1 MRLEHTAGFGV
12 DQPFEWPLHG
22 SGERQKL
29 ADLCPMRSAPST
41 LNNDS
46 CLACN
51 NELNNDHADN
61 HLSSNVAARSAES
74 LGMNLAPQSVGL
86 GADPNVH
93 VTDCNSWLPSTAY
106 ATEKYGL
113 ADVSLRGSPMIWRAS
128 AGVAIS

>member
-1 MRLEHTAGFGV
+1 
-12 DQPFEWPLHG
+12 
-22 SGERQKL
+22 
-29 ADLCPMRSAPST
+29 MRSAPST

-61 HLSSNVAARSAES
+61 HLSSNVATRSAEN
-74 LGMNLAPQSVGL
+74 LRMNLAPPSGF
-86 GADPNVH
+86 GPEPIRTFISRIAIH
-93 VTDCNSWLPSTAY
+93 GYPSTAY

-113 ADVSLRGSPMIWRAS
+113 TEVSLRGSPMIWRAS